1 MEINFLLNLDGG
13 MNMDIRSLRVL
24 PEQSKTYSGEYD
36 VACETPK
43 SRIRVRGGATCRG
56 CAAMCKR
63 SVRDPQNVNTASR
76 EGAARRAGVGGV
88 KLAGEINYK
97 ACHGD
102 AKSSQKHTVSTW
114 DAVLGAAA
122 LERCLGERGN
132 SKLDDFCPAPP
143 PRVANMLGICRKR
156 TGDTKKP

>member
-13 MNMDIRSLRVL
+13 MNMDRRSLRVL
-24 PEQSKTYSGEYD
+24 PGMNTKTRKLILSGEYD

-43 SRIRVRGGATCRG
+43 SRIRVHGGATCRG

-63 SVRDPQNVNTASR
+63 SVRDPQNMNTASR

-97 ACHGD
+97 ACHGA
-102 AKSSQKHTVSTW
+102 AKSSQKVVSTW

-122 LERCLGERGN
+122 LERCLGERRN
-132 SKLDDFCPAPP
+132 SRLDEFCPAPP
-143 PRVANMLGICRKR
+143 PRVANMSGI
-156 TGDTKKP
+156 GDTKKP